1 MSTGYKI
8 HEKDGAHFLTFQVV
22 GWVDLFSRRDYR
34 DVVIDSFKYCQ
45 QNKGLNLFAFVI
57 MSNHIHLLAQ
67 SEVGD
72 LSGFIRDFKRYTSKR
87 FVEIMESGK
96 ESRSEWMGMVF
107 KYHAKLKANQTH
119 QVWTHENHA
128 EHIYSQKFIEQKV
141 QYIHNNPVRS
151 GIVLNP
157 EDYLYSSAR
166 NYAGLESVID
176 VVEVDF
182 MWKTYG

>member
-1 MSTGYKI
+1 MSTVYKI

-22 GWVDLFSRRDYR
+22 GWVDLFTRKDYR
-34 DVVIDSFKYCQ
+34 DVVIDSFKFCQ

-96 ESRSEWMGMVF
+96 ES
-107 KYHAKLKANQTH
+107 
-119 QVWTHENHA
+119 
-128 EHIYSQKFIEQKV
+128 
-141 QYIHNNPVRS
+141 
-151 GIVLNP
+151 
-157 EDYLYSSAR
+157 
-166 NYAGLESVID
+166 
-176 VVEVDF
+176 
-182 MWKTYG
+182 

>member
-8 HEKDGAHFLTFQVV
+8 DEKDGAYFLTFQIA
-22 GWVDLFSRRDYR
+22 GWVDLFTRKDYR
-34 DVVIDSFKYCQ
+34 DEVIDSFKYCQ
-45 QNKGLNLFAFVI
+45 KHKGLNLFAYVI

-72 LSGFIRDFKRYTSKR
+72 LSGFIRDFKSFTSKR
-87 FVEIMESGK
+87 FIEIIDSGC
-96 ESRSEWMGMVF
+96 ESRSDWMKLVF
-107 KYHAKLKANQTH
+107 EYHAKFKGNQTH
-119 QVWTHENHA
+119 QIWTHENHA

-151 GIVLNP
+151 GIVVNP

-176 VVEVDF
+176 IIEVDF
-182 MWKTYG
+182 NWRTYK